1 MWKAMIEQITAL
13 RPVLETLA
21 SYSNVS
27 WRCDFWLY
35 VFIGKSPSIDMVVP
49 GEKKKLW
56 PVYSILL
63 GEGIT
68 SDNKSFFFPS
78 GKLQLQ

>member
-1 MWKAMIEQITAL
+1 MIEQITAL

-35 VFIGKSPSIDMVVP
+35 VFIGKSPSVDMVVP
-49 GEKKKLW
+49 GKKK
-56 PVYSILL
+56 
-63 GEGIT
+63 
-68 SDNKSFFFPS
+68 KSFGQYILFCL
-78 GKLQLQ
+78 GRV